1 MRLHPY
7 SRAAAPPLQGHCG
20 SCWTFS
26 TVGAME
32 AHYILKHSQAKN
44 LSEQQLVDCAG
55 AFNNF
60 GCNGGLPSQAFEYL
74 HYVGG
79 HDTETVYP
87 YTAKDGPCTY
97 SGAGV
102 AQVRA
107 VNNITAF
114 DEIELQEAVGTYGP
128 VSIAYQVSSDFRNYK
143 EGVYDG
149 VCQDQPEDVNHA
161 VVVVGYGKQT
171 PGGKYWTLRNSWGET
186 FGMDG
191 YFKMSR
197 GKNKCGISDCASF
210 PSVA

>member
-1 MRLHPY
+1 M
-7 SRAAAPPLQGHCG
+7 AVVG
-20 SCWTFS
+20 S
-26 TVGAME
+26 A
-32 AHYILKHSQAKN
+32 L
-44 LSEQQLVDCAG
+44 
-55 AFNNF
+55 
-60 GCNGGLPSQAFEYL
+60 
-74 HYVGG
+74 
-79 HDTETVYP
+79 
-87 YTAKDGPCTY
+87 
-97 SGAGV
+97 GAGDG
-102 AQVRA
+102 A
-107 VNNITAF
+107 
-114 DEIELQEAVGTYGP
+114 ELGKNEGSTLG
-128 VSIAYQVSSDFRNYK
+128 NK